1 MKIMK
6 KFFSL
11 VIAFAIVC
19 SLSLTAFAAVPIGE
33 ATLETIYTEDS
44 GVITASIYAS
54 NITNSSE
61 IKHILNIP
69 NTKVKI
75 VADSLVVSDTVFA
88 DWKFEGTTA
97 KKLSQVAKKITMN
110 ILSSSSTFSVTDKTL
125 IASYK
130 LTKVDDNLVESDF
143 ADNTDDS
150 ANALSRSSYKLN
162 NVSTFFGTQ
171 NYKYVKSG
179 AKWQDTID
187 TALPKDDVIKFPAT
201 KDNIGGAEAD
211 LTTDNTA
218 KKVVIFAKAVDA
230 LTGTKDGSANYG
242 ITIGGMYYPGYLS
255 VPAGANWSIILVDP
269 DGTLTAGKSYTASV
283 TVDGVTQA
291 LTNKVTFE

>member
-171 NYKYVKSG
+171 SYKYVKSG

-187 TALPKDDVIKFPAT
+187 SKLPTGDDVKFPAAKGEDST
-201 KDNIGGAEAD
+201 VDND
-211 LTTDNTA
+211 A
-218 KKVVIFAKAVDA
+218 KKVVIFAKNT
-230 LTGTKDGSANYG
+230 TGDKLVGTESGVANYG
-242 ITIGGMYYPGYLS
+242 ITIGGMYYPGFLD

-269 DGTLTAGKSYTASV
+269 NGELTGKSFSASA
-283 TVDGVTQA
+283 TVAGETKSLSNVS
-291 LTNKVTFE
+291 FE

>member
-1 MKIMK
+1 MK

-61 IKHILNIP
+61 IKHILKIP

-88 DWKFEGTTA
+88 DWKFEGTSA
-97 KKLSQVAKKITMN
+97 KKLSQVTKKITMN
-110 ILSSSSTFSVTDKTL
+110 ILSASSTFSVTDKTL

-171 NYKYVKSG
+171 SYKYVKSG
-179 AKWQDTID
+179 AKWQDTIK
-187 TALPKDDVIKFPAT
+187 TELPTGDDVKFPAAKGEDST
-201 KDNIGGAEAD
+201 VNND
-211 LTTDNTA
+211 A
-218 KKVVIFAKAVDA
+218 KKVVIFAKNTSSDA
-230 LTGTKDGSANYG
+230 LVGSNNGQTANYG
-242 ITIGGMYYPGYLS
+242 ITIGGMYYPGFLD

-269 DGTLTAGKSYTASV
+269 NGELTGKSFSASA
-283 TVDGVTQA
+283 TVAGETKSLSNVS
-291 LTNKVTFE
+291 FE

>member
-54 NITNSSE
+54 NITNSPE

-88 DWKFEGTTA
+88 DWKFEGLTA

-110 ILSSSSTFSVTDKTL
+110 ILSASSTFSVTDKTL

-187 TALPKDDVIKFPAT
+187 SKLPTGDDVKFPAAKGEDST
-201 KDNIGGAEAD
+201 VDND
-211 LTTDNTA
+211 A
-218 KKVVIFAKAVDA
+218 KKVVIFAKNTSSDA
-230 LTGTKDGSANYG
+230 LVGSNNGQTANYG
-242 ITIGGMYYPGYLS
+242 ITIGGMYYPGFLD

-269 DGTLTAGKSYTASV
+269 NGELTGKSFSASA
-283 TVDGVTQA
+283 TVAGETKPLSNVS
-291 LTNKVTFE
+291 FE